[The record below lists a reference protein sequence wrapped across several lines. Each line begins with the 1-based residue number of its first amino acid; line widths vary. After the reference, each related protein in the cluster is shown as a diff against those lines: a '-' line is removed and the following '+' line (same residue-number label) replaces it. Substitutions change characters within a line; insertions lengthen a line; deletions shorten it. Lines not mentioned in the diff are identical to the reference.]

1 MLPMRAVW
9 LLLNLVLFGIV
20 ANGAAA
26 LVVPFS
32 TRGRSFS
39 STRQTSR
46 STSSRLHL
54 ASDTDDYGS
63 PNEEEDEYGEPSF
76 SASSSSSRPRRRPI
90 RLNSEAAVAQQ
101 KEQEQRVVQA
111 KVRHQEAL
119 KDPTLLSDVRF
130 AERTDIHPATKRAIK
145 EVLGHEQM
153 TEIQSKTF
161 AAALSGQSVLGRA
174 RTGTGKTL
182 AFLLPVLEQLMAAD
196 ATVFRPGKNVGVL
209 IVAPTRELAIQIAE
223 EASALLTF
231 HTGEWSD
238 SVLCLYGG
246 TKIQRDIA
254 LLNKQ
259 IPSILVC
266 PPGRLQDHLDG
277 TRVRSIKFSDI
288 IAETRLVVLDETD
301 RLLDGFQKE
310 TKKILSYLPRSEKR
324 QTLLFSATVPKKLK
338 RVLDEIMPPD
348 YIEVDCIDRDVTS
361 ETNIRVDQS
370 YAVLP
375 SMDLYVPGL
384 VSIVKATIKADPNA
398 KIVVFL
404 PAAKLV
410 KFFADLF
417 NVGLDIPVTEMHS
430 RITQSARN
438 RASSAFRNAKG
449 GVLLTSDVSARGKW
463 PSPFTREKKQSINQ
477 FPIHSH
483 LLLNFRR
490 GLPRRDSC
498 CSGKAS

>member
-1 MLPMRAVW
+1 MLRERALW
-9 LLLNLVLFGIV
+9 LLVDLILVGIIS
-20 ANGAAA
+20 NGVTA

-32 TRGRSFS
+32 TEGRPFCST
-39 STRQTSR
+39 TRQSSSCTPL
-46 STSSRLHL
+46 SRLHL
-54 ASDTDDYGS
+54 ALHTDEYNDS
-63 PNEEEDEYGEPSF
+63 PNEEDDPYAEPSTTK
-76 SASSSSSRPRRRPI
+76 ASSSSRPRRRPI
-90 RLNSEAAVAQQ
+90 RPNSEASVAQQ
-101 KEQEQRVVQA
+101 KDQEQRVVQA

-153 TEIQSKTF
+153 TEIQAKTF
-161 AAALSGQSVLGRA
+161 AAALQGQSVLGRA

-182 AFLLPVLEQLMAAD
+182 AFLLPALERLMAAD
-196 ATVFRPGKNVGVL
+196 ITVFRPGKNVGVL
-209 IVAPTRELAIQIAE
+209 IVAPTRELAIQIAD

-231 HTGEWSD
+231 HSGDWREA
-238 SVLCLYGG
+238 VLCLYGG

-259 IPSILVC
+259 IPSILVAT
-266 PPGRLQDHLDG
+266 PGRLQDHLDG
-277 TRVRSIKFSDI
+277 TRVRSIKFSEI

-310 TKKILSYLPRSEKR
+310 TKKILSYLPRPEKR

-338 RVLDEIMPPD
+338 RVLDEIMPSD
-348 YIEVDCIDRDVTS
+348 YIEVDCITDRDVTS
-361 ETNIRVDQS
+361 QTNIRVDQS

-375 SMDLYVPGL
+375 TMDLYVAGL
-384 VSIVKATIKADPNA
+384 VSIVMETMKADPNA

-463 PSPFTREKKQSINQ
+463 PLPFTSKKQSINFQ
-477 FPIHSH
+477 YIP
-483 LLLNFRR
+483 LLSPSEL
-490 GLPRRDSC
+490 
-498 CSGKAS
+498 

>member
-1 MLPMRAVW
+1 MLRMRAVW
-9 LLLNLVLFGIV
+9 LLFDLILFGIISNV
-20 ANGAAA
+20 VTA

-32 TRGRSFS
+32 SEVRSFGSRRYPS
-39 STRQTSR
+39 SCIV
-46 STSSRLHL
+46 SRLHL
-54 ASDTDDYGS
+54 ALD
-63 PNEEEDEYGEPSF
+63 NEEDEYGEPSP

-111 KVRHQEAL
+111 KVRYQEAL

-130 AERTDIHPATKRAIK
+130 VERTDIHPATKRAIK

-161 AAALSGQSVLGRA
+161 AAALQGQSVLGRS

-223 EASALLTF
+223 EAAALLTF
-231 HTGEWSD
+231 HTGDWSD

-259 IPSILVC
+259 IPSILVAT
-266 PPGRLQDHLDG
+266 PGRLQDHLDG
-277 TRVRSIKFSDI
+277 TRVRSIKFSEI

-310 TKKILSYLPRSEKR
+310 TKKILSYLPRPEKR

-348 YIEVDCIDRDVTS
+348 YIEVDCITDRDVTS
-361 ETNIRVDQS
+361 QTNIRVDQS

-384 VSIVKATIKADPNA
+384 VSIVKETMKADPSA

-438 RASSAFRNAKG
+438 RASTAFRNSKG

-463 PSPFTREKKQSINQ
+463 PSPFTSKKNNQSISNT
-477 FPIHSH
+477 FPSPSELQAWTIQT
-483 LLLNFRR
+483 
-490 GLPRRDSC
+490 
-498 CSGKAS
+498 